1 MMSYS
6 ISTDKSKLNISAIHD
21 YLSTRSYWAKG
32 RSLEEVKTVVEHSLC
47 FGMYSD
53 QGRQMGFARVLTDR
67 VAFAYLMDVFILEE
81 YRNAGLGKVLVRH
94 ILDHPDLKPVRRIM
108 LMTKDAHGLY
118 GQFGFIPTESADK
131 LMERL
136 SVPMDF

>member
-1 MMSYS
+1 MKFT
-6 ISTDKSKLNISAIHD
+6 ISTDKSRLDLPAIHD
-21 YLSTRSYWAKG
+21 YLSNRSYWAKG
-32 RSLEEVKTVVEHSLC
+32 RSLEEVRTIVEHSLC
-47 FGMYSD
+47 FGMYND
-53 QGRQMGFARVLTDR
+53 QGALMGFARVLTDR

-81 YRNAGLGKVLVRH
+81 FRNLGLGKDLVRH
-94 ILDHPDLKPVRRIM
+94 ILDFPDLKGVRRFM

-118 GQFGFIPTESADK
+118 EQFGFVPTESADK

>member
-1 MMSYS
+1 MHYT
-6 ISTDKSKLNISAIHD
+6 ISTDKNLLDLPAIHD
-21 YLSTRSYWAKG
+21 YLSNRSYWAKG
-32 RSLEEVKTVVEHSLC
+32 RSLEEVRTIVEHSLC
-47 FGMYSD
+47 FGMYND
-53 QGRQMGFARVLTDR
+53 QGALMGFARVLTDR

-81 YRNAGLGKVLVRH
+81 FRNLGLGKELVRH
-94 ILDHPDLKPVRRIM
+94 TLDSPELKGVRRLM

-118 GQFGFIPTESADK
+118 EQFGFRLTESADK